1 MKQLTSDQHIQLR
14 KWIYEGD
21 YTKRSNVF
29 FAFAKLHDGN
39 FTEALKFLEKAI
51 GDKPKEMEQTI
62 KLDGE
67 GTIWAKG

>member
-1 MKQLTSDQHIQLR
+1 M
-14 KWIYEGD
+14 
-21 YTKRSNVF
+21 F